1 MRAFAARR
9 NGGPPR
15 RRSPGG
21 SFRRVSMLGWET
33 HALAQRQLV
42 DAAGKAGFRGYDDV
56 AYDASHR
63 IKSIVMFTDTPKERL
78 K

>member
-15 RRSPGG
+15 RRSPAS
-21 SFRRVSMLGWET
+21 SFRLASMLGWET
-33 HALAQRQLV
+33 HALVQRQLV
-42 DAAGKAGFRGYDDV
+42 DARGNAGFSGHDDV
-56 AYDASHR
+56 EYDASHR
-63 IKSIVMFTDTPKERL
+63 IKSIVMFTDIPKERL

>member
-21 SFRRVSMLGWET
+21 SFRLVSMLGWET
-33 HALAQRQLV
+33 HALAQWQLV
-42 DAAGKAGFRGYDDV
+42 DARGNAGFSGHDGV
-56 AYDASHR
+56 EHDASHR
-63 IKSIVMFTDTPKERL
+63 IKTIVMFTDIPKERL

>member
-15 RRSPGG
+15 RARDRLRPGAPSG
-21 SFRRVSMLGWET
+21 SADRLRRPRVAACET
-33 HALAQRQLV
+33 HLAAWSAV
-42 DAAGKAGFRGYDDV
+42 PI
-56 AYDASHR
+56 DASHR
-63 IKSIVMFTDTPKERL
+63 IKSIVMFTDIPKERL